1 MRSSTIIGGASNQY
15 KRNAADFYSTPR
27 ECTIALLDTYQ
38 RLFEGSRVWEPAC
51 GSGAISEVLK
61 ERRLAVVSTDLN
73 DQGYGDTGLNFLTAD
88 CNCGSII
95 TNPPFNL
102 AAQFIEHAAT
112 FNVPFAMLIKSTY
125 WHAAKRYDLFQ
136 RTKPMAVIAM
146 SWRPA
151 MSPER
156 GKSGTMD
163 FIWTVW
169 DRKPSKNTQYIV
181 AKKPKQDIQK

>member
-1 MRSSTIIGGASNQY
+1 M
-15 KRNAADFYSTPR
+15 
-27 ECTIALLDTYQ
+27 
-38 RLFEGSRVWEPAC
+38 WEPAC
-51 GSGAISEVLK
+51 GRWGPYQKFWRSEGF
-61 ERRLAVVSTDLN
+61 AVISTDLH
-73 DQGYGDTGLNFLTAD
+73 DQGYGETGLNFLNAD

-102 AAQFIEHAAT
+102 AAKFIEHAAS
-112 FNVPFAMLIKSTY
+112 FKVPFAMLVKSTY
-125 WHAAKRYDLFQ
+125 WQAAKRFDLFQ
-136 RTKPMAVIAM
+136 RTKPMAIIAM

-169 DRKPSKNTQYIV
+169 DRKAS
-181 AKKPKQDIQK
+181 QKYTVHRS